1 MRLVQ
6 MRAGQK
12 KDTTS
17 LEIAVSVVIDPHQI
31 FVSIACERL
40 TVVAKVLRT
49 DSSTLVNLK

>member
-17 LEIAVSVVIDPHQI
+17 LEMAVSVVIDPHQI
-31 FVSIACERL
+31 FVSRACRGI
-40 TVVAKVLRT
+40 TVVAEVFT
-49 DSSTLVNLK
+49 P